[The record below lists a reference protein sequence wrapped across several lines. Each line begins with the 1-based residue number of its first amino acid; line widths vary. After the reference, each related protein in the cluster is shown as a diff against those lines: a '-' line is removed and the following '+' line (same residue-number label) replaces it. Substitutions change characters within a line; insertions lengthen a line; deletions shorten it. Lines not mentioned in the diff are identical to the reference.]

1 MSFAHSGMAWE
12 SLCTKQFCTD
22 GAMTDIWFG
31 TKALDAGCVTT
42 ENADVVEH
50 GGFFQ
55 ELAIHVQFWFL
66 PSNGKRALSHLSAVQ
81 KQQVLQLGVVS
92 VVFMDEGKEVHEAGQ
107 GREERET
114 EAF

>member
-1 MSFAHSGMAWE
+1 MEQIGFRAVTS
-12 SLCTKQFCTD
+12 
-22 GAMTDIWFG
+22 
-31 TKALDAGCVTT
+31 DAGSVG
-42 ENADVVEH
+42 EEDADVVEH

-55 ELAIHVQFWFL
+55 ELAIHVQFRFL

>member
-12 SLCTKQFCTD
+12 SLCTEQFCTD

-50 GGFFQ
+50 GGFFYKWTVC
-55 ELAIHVQFWFL
+55 IQFGVL
-66 PSNGKRALSHLSAVQ
+66 VNNGECLVCHTATMHHENVFQ
-81 KQQVLQLGVVS
+81 FVLLGVVFIDDGL
-92 VVFMDEGKEVHEAGQ
+92 VVH
-107 GREERET
+107 R
-114 EAF
+114 